1 MKNRKVIARTRDY
14 NANNEMKMIVHHI
27 INSFGKSCPVK
38 TKKKKTTTNISKNEN
53 GKEKARDVIIIYLY
67 IFF

>member
-38 TKKKKTTTNISKNEN
+38 TKKQKQQTYPKMKTGRKKH
-53 GKEKARDVIIIYLY
+53 VMLL
-67 IFF
+67 